1 MPEGRGWSRLS
12 DDGVEVVEESWAAVD
27 KTPLCCEL
35 RKLQPIGIRRVSGDE
50 ERLWDLLVRRYHYLG
65 HRRMVGC
72 RLKYLAFRGPR
83 PIAALG
89 WRAAALKLEARDC
102 YIGWS
107 PEQRKRHIHCI
118 ASNNRFLILPWV
130 RVACL
135 ASYLLA
141 RSIKSVVED
150 WQQAY
155 GERLLL
161 LETFVDGNRFH
172 GTSYKAAN
180 WIHVGQSK
188 GYTKRGKGYLYHG
201 HPKEV
206 YLYVVQRRFR
216 EILGCRQKPFPRCS
230 ARIAQWEGRLKM
242 VLREPS
248 WNPEV
253 VPRVTFDAE
262 ERQEAELLAEALV
275 EFHRRF
281 LPYYGRTEHRGWGL
295 LYLRGLLSS
304 LERKTAEGMAVRLVG
319 EQAVRMLQ
327 DFLCS
332 YRWDHEG
339 MMGECRGALR
349 ELIEDPQGMIS
360 VDSSEFAKKGT
371 ESVGVARQY
380 CGSRGKVDNCQS
392 GVFVGYASP
401 KGYGLLAC
409 QLYLPQK
416 WFGEDYAQR
425 WRNCRIPQGI
435 CFRTKTTIAA
445 ELVEKVR
452 QEGIQARWLGCDS
465 FFGSDKSFLDEVGSW
480 CWYFARVPSVTEVWW
495 TGPDSQAVKEQS
507 EQQRISVAEIGKH
520 PALCWQ
526 AVKLAEGT
534 KGPIVAEVALLRV
547 VQLRDGG
554 QGPPAWLF
562 IRKDADG
569 QMKYALSN
577 APESLPKE
585 QLIGAS
591 MLRWPIEQC
600 FQEGKENLGM
610 DHYEHRSWPGW
621 HRHMLFVFLAHLFLL
636 QLRLKS
642 QKKTSP

>member
-1 MPEGRGWSRLS
+1 MSDSGVGVGEGSRGLIDR
-12 DDGVEVVEESWAAVD
+12 
-27 KTPLCCEL
+27 TPLCCEL
-35 RKLQPIGIRRVSGDE
+35 RELQPIGIRRADSDE
-50 ERLWDLLVRRYHYLG
+50 EQRLWDSLVGQYHYLG
-65 HRRMVGC
+65 HRQMVGC
-72 RLKYLAFRGPR
+72 RLKYLAFHGQR

-107 PEQRKRHIHCI
+107 PEQRKGYIHRI
-118 ASNNRFLILPWV
+118 ANNNRFLILPWV
-130 RVACL
+130 KVPCL

-141 RSIKSVVED
+141 RSIKRLVED
-150 WQQAY
+150 WQQVY

-161 LETFVDGNRFH
+161 LETFVDGTRFL
-172 GTSYKAAN
+172 GTSYRAAN

-188 GYTKRGKGYLYHG
+188 GYTKRGKGYVFHG
-201 HPKEV
+201 HRKEV

-216 EILGCRQKPFPRCS
+216 EILGCRQQPFPRCS
-230 ARIAQWEGRLKM
+230 ARIAQWEGRLEM

-253 VPRVTFDAE
+253 VARVRLNAQE
-262 ERQEAELLAEALV
+262 QQEAELLGEALG

-281 LPYYGRTEHRGWGL
+281 LPYYGRKEHHGWGL

-304 LERKTAEGMAVRLVG
+304 LERKTAEGMALRLVG
-319 EQAVRMLQ
+319 AEAVRMLQ
-327 DFLCS
+327 DFLSS
-332 YRWDHEG
+332 YIWDHEG
-339 MMGECRGALR
+339 MMRECRAALW

-371 ESVGVARQY
+371 QSVGVARQY
-380 CGSRGKVDNCQS
+380 CGSRGKVENCQS

-416 WFGEDYAQR
+416 WFGEDHAQR
-425 WRNCRIPQGI
+425 WRSCRIPPEMP
-435 CFRTKTTIAA
+435 FRTKTTIAA
-445 ELVEKVR
+445 ELVERVR
-452 QEGIQARWLGCDS
+452 QEGIQARWLGCDTV
-465 FFGSDKSFLDEVGSW
+465 FGSDKSFLDEVGRW

-495 TGPDSQAVKEQS
+495 TGAESDPGQGSTESAGW
-507 EQQRISVAEIGKH
+507 RRMTVAEIGKH
-520 PALCWQ
+520 PALSWE

-547 VQLRDGG
+547 VQLRDGR
-554 QGPPAWLF
+554 QGPAGWLF
-562 IRKDADG
+562 IRRDADG

-577 APESLPKE
+577 APESLPE
-585 QLIGAS
+585 QQLVQAS

-621 HRHMLFVFLAHLFLL
+621 HRHMLFVFLAHLFLV
-636 QLRLKS
+636 QLRLRFG
-642 QKKTSP
+642 KKTSP